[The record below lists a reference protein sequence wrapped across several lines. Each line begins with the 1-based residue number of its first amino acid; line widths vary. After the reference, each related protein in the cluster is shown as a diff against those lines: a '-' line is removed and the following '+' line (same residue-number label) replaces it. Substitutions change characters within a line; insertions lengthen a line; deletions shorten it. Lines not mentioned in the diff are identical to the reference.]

1 MHNTFESKLDD
12 LIKTA
17 QRYLSETYDMEVKLE
32 SNVTLLMIRSFDDI
46 VTTCKEEISDADENH
61 VAFILKTLCS
71 IDVHNLS
78 KKELFEQVE
87 RFLSRYINPVSK
99 NQDDFFA
106 INEKN
111 IISMINLKQDC
122 IEALKMINAKC
133 NYFRNKKL
141 GEMRFAAEIRKYNA
155 MAVKLE
161 NIETSLEKR
170 IEYDAD
176 KILDSIVENFYI
188 IYIFLVALYRHAQY
202 NSAVIDYVI
211 ILSLVDR
218 MLCIVDPLLQSR
230 ALKSKYLLYYHVVF
244 ELKELRQ
251 LLLNQL

>member
-1 MHNTFESKLDD
+1 MHNTFNGKLND
-12 LIKTA
+12 LIQTA
-17 QRYLSETYDMEVKLE
+17 QKYLSETYDMEVKLQ

-46 VTTCKEEISDADENH
+46 VTTCKEEISDADEKH

-71 IDVHNLS
+71 IDVNNLN

-99 NQDDFFA
+99 NRDDFFA
-106 INEKN
+106 VNEKN
-111 IISMINLKQDC
+111 IISMINLKQNC
-122 IEALKMINAKC
+122 IEALKMINSEC
-133 NYFRNKKL
+133 NYLRNKNL
-141 GEMRFAAEIRKYNA
+141 GRMRFAAEIDKYNA
-155 MAVKLE
+155 LAARLE
-161 NIETSLEKR
+161 NIQNLLEKR

-188 IYIFLVALYRHAQY
+188 IYIFLVALYRYTQY

-218 MLCIVDPLLQSR
+218 MLYIVDPLLQSR

-244 ELKELRQ
+244 ELKELR
-251 LLLNQL
+251 LLLLSQL